1 MPRMIGLWRS
11 SMELEYKQFGSEN
24 KKKQLI
30 KYIQVYNT
38 ALQIDADN
46 MDFLDKNRFNKT
58 CITYLY
64 MQKYTFTT
72 K

>member
-58 CITYLY
+58 CIKYLY